1 MPEDPNPATGKLAM
15 DKAGLEQ
22 FLTNRV
28 LPFKEEVRKIGVDD
42 DTFGPTM
49 STVLGDGDI
58 DSDAEL
64 ETYATGKPLAIG
76 FMAQPA
82 NLGGKGKA
90 LNTGILKTAKSL
102 VTIYKQQTT
111 LFGDIESDLRETI
124 ETLSRTQG
132 ANLLTLDGKRFL
144 DIFEDTA
151 DDLGGTQGGGN
162 SGGNGGGDD
171 DS

>member
-1 MPEDPNPATGKLAM
+1 M
-15 DKAGLEQ
+15 
-22 FLTNRV
+22 
-28 LPFKEEVRKIGVDD
+28 
-42 DTFGPTM
+42 
-49 STVLGDGDI
+49 
-58 DSDAEL
+58 
-64 ETYATGKPLAIG
+64 
-76 FMAQPA
+76 